1 MCVLSSSL
9 HDTGLERKPIVVH
22 MCECVQTFC
31 SHTNTML
38 YICMCVCLSVV
49 MFSFEQIVT
58 ILYKSCLILLFFF
71 VLPLLLLLM
80 LCTEGNT
87 ILPETRRENWWTDRY
102 EVQVGLHFD
111 TYFFEF
117 KDPYIY
123 CRISNWQ
130 NETRQ
135 NTTNIF
141 KILFLVDCVSLQVHD
156 FIQRI
161 SCAWEEGREIS
172 QIISFVTTH
181 THTLTVDNVSRFLLH
196 DEVVLVVWWCGL
208 SFTTQQWCMLWIDI
222 VAYEWL

>member
-9 HDTGLERKPIVVH
+9 QDTGLERKPIVVH
-22 MCECVQTFC
+22 MCECVANILFSYQL
-31 SHTNTML
+31 NL
-38 YICMCVCLSVV
+38 IYLCVCLSVV
-49 MFSFEQIVT
+49 MFSFEQIVS

-71 VLPLLLLLM
+71 VLPLLF
-80 LCTEGNT
+80 CWCFAQK
-87 ILPETRRENWWTDRY
+87 ETRFFQRHVERSDGQTDIKSKSAY
-102 EVQVGLHFD
+102 ILIH
-111 TYFFEF
+111 TFFEF

-161 SCAWEEGREIS
+161 SFAWEGQEK
-172 QIISFVTTH
+172 
-181 THTLTVDNVSRFLLH
+181 
-196 DEVVLVVWWCGL
+196 
-208 SFTTQQWCMLWIDI
+208 
-222 VAYEWL
+222 YPK